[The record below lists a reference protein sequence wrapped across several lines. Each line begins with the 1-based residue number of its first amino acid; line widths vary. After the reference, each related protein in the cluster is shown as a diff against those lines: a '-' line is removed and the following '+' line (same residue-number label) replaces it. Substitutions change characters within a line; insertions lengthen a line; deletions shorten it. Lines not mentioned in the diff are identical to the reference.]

1 MKFTNPYTL
10 EIGGIWSVENEKGDL
25 VVNYNKDNCVG
36 YLLHLNAY
44 EKLVYLVGYTTMD
57 KVEKG
62 EIPLST
68 IEETIAKK
76 YGADKAT
83 EFLNTMKEWNIE
95 YNNSYKSDE
104 VYNLAI
110 ELENKFLEFV
120 KQDINSLKT
129 EQEIKEYKTIWE
141 RYKTKNLPQVIEE
154 DSKDITNK
162 TFNIDTIENMLNEKE
177 KNIKNNELER

>member
-1 MKFTNPYTL
+1 MKFTNTYTL

-62 EIPLST
+62 EVPISAV
-68 IEETIAKK
+68 EEAIAKK

-154 DSKDITNK
+154 DSKDVTNK
-162 TFNIDTIENMLNEKE
+162 TFNIDSIENMLKNKE
-177 KNIKNNELER
+177 NDFER